1 MALGKSLCEQDEP
14 NRELPARD
22 YPPCPARKI
31 PRKPRQIINPL
42 LTKPFGSR
50 WLDIDKSKRDIDF
63 VLFCELMDLDSV
75 SVYKLAKKTI
85 SSHLDLML
93 GE

>member
-1 MALGKSLCEQDEP
+1 MNQIARCDW
-14 NRELPARD
+14 LPERARWS
-22 YPPCPARKI
+22 YFPLS
-31 PRKPRQIINPL
+31 QIINPL
-42 LTKPFGSR
+42 STKLFGSR